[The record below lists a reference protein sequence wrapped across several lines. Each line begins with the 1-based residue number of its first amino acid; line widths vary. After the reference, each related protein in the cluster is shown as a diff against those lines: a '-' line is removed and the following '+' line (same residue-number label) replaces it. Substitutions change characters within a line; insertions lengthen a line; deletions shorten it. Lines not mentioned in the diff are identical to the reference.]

1 MTEMIIAMTLNFHLT
16 SSRTSMIRYKL
27 TADGS
32 FTKSNDKEDS
42 TELITPPSLK
52 NSVTTTLNDEVQKQF
67 QFQADYVLP
76 IERSV

>member
-16 SSRTSMIRYKL
+16 SSRTSMIRHKL

-42 TELITPPSLK
+42 FI
-52 NSVTTTLNDEVQKQF
+52 NGVNTTLKK
-67 QFQADYVLP
+67 
-76 IERSV
+76 